1 MYVFRNTERNNQ
13 KASEYETKSLL
24 YLVGQSSTRKE
35 ISLAV
40 IDCFNDVTG
49 IDENGEKLWD
59 VQSKGEASLTPRKIG
74 KYLITLFDNYKSS
87 LCFFEYI
94 FFMPRLNDRYLE
106 VHDQSTYKVSAF
118 KKAQII
124 KIREGLVKELE
135 RQGKSYLDQEIDSF
149 LQVVILVED
158 RKNTATYVKDIVRF
172 KHQSDKD
179 NKFYEEIFREIKN
192 LQSAK
197 KNSSV
202 EGKSV
207 VQPLDVLEFDHHI
220 QVGDLK
226 MLVINR
232 FVGVDLFDQKMM
244 PPSFLEVIKEQSYNT
259 QDLLDV
265 ILEAKSQIGKAFF
278 DKNQK
283 KEFWNIFEHIIT
295 CLRSEPDI
303 KLPDIIGKLSIKV
316 RERLSHLDEKGILFL
331 SAMIKD
337 GLASES

>member
-1 MYVFRNTERNNQ
+1 MYVFRNTERTNQ

-24 YLVGQSSTRKE
+24 YLIGQSRSRNE
-35 ISLAV
+35 ISLAA

-49 IDENGEKLWD
+49 IDEDGKKLWD
-59 VQSKGEASLTPRKIG
+59 VQSKGEAKLTPRKIG
-74 KYLITLFDNYKSS
+74 KYLVTLFDNYQSN

-94 FFMPRLNDRYLE
+94 FFMPRLNGRYLE
-106 VHDQSTYKVSAF
+106 AHDKHTYKVSAF
-118 KKAQII
+118 KKDQAV
-124 KIREGLVKELE
+124 KVHEGLVTELE
-135 RQGKSYLDQEIDSF
+135 RQGKSYSDHEVDNF
-149 LQVVILVED
+149 LGIVILVED

-172 KHQSDKD
+172 RHQGDKD
-179 NKFYEEIFREIKN
+179 KKFYEEIFREIRN

-197 KNSSV
+197 KNSLV
-202 EGKSV
+202 EGMTV
-207 VQPLDVLEFDHHI
+207 VEPLDVLEFDRHI

-244 PPSFLEVIKEQSYNT
+244 PPSFLEVIKDQSYDL
-259 QDLLDV
+259 QDLQDI
-265 ILEAKSQIGKAFF
+265 ILESKSQIGKAFF

-283 KEFWNIFEHIIT
+283 KEFWNIFEHIIS
-295 CLRSEPDI
+295 CLRSNPDI
-303 KLPDIIGKLSIKV
+303 PLPKIIETLSINILH
-316 RERLSHLDEKGILFL
+316 RLSHLDEKGILFL